1 MAALLTY
8 NPSYVNYSII
18 QLFNYSIIQLF
29 NYSIIQVL
37 TAAIAREMFSPLA
50 QLSGSVA
57 KFFDPAA
64 LQLIILTTCIFQP
77 LL

>member
-8 NPSYVNYSII
+8 NPSYV
-18 QLFNYSIIQLF
+18 NYSIIQLF

-64 LQLIILTTCIFQP
+64 LQLIILTTCIFRHFSKP
-77 LL
+77 N

>member
-1 MAALLTY
+1 MTPLVYYCNIKYTFVKYRIINLML
-8 NPSYVNYSII
+8 NI
-18 QLFNYSIIQLF
+18 QL
-29 NYSIIQVL
+29 L

-64 LQLIILTTCIFQP
+64 LQLIILTTCIFRHFSKP
-77 LL
+77 N